1 MEEGLQ
7 GLKRTKYCG
16 DYNTKDIGQRVVAM
30 GFVAKARNLGSLL
43 FVDLRDRF
51 GIVQV
56 SFVQEQDASLFSK
69 ATAIKSEYVIAIR
82 GKVVLRGERNI
93 NTEMA
98 TGEIEIVAEQLRIIS
113 QADTPPFAITEN
125 SNIGEALRLKYRY
138 LDLRRA
144 TMQNYLVVRDKI
156 MRITHNYLSKKGFLN
171 IETPFLGKSTPEGAR
186 DYLVPSRVHQGK
198 FYALPQS
205 PQLYKQILMISGL
218 DRYYQIARCFRD
230 EDLRANRQPE
240 FSQIDL
246 EMSFVDKPDEVMKIA
261 EGLVKEIFTKTL
273 GLTFK
278 GRLAKLKYKEAMERY
293 GNDKPDTRFR
303 LEIQNISKH
312 VKDSQFL
319 LFQQA
324 IKKRGSSVRAIN
336 AKGLASAYS
345 RKAIDKVGDFVKEYG
360 LGGIAYAIV
369 KQDECTSPIKK
380 FFTDEQ
386 FASVLKSVDAEVGDI
401 IFFGAGE
408 DTVLLP
414 ALGALRLKIARENN
428 LVCKGDYKFLWVTDF
443 PLFEYDDKEQRL
455 IAMHHPFTAP
465 RDQDICLLDTAPKK
479 VLAKAYDLVINGE
492 EVGGGSIRIHQRA
505 IQQKMFE
512 LIGLSDTDISER
524 FGFFI
529 QAFRYGVPPHGG
541 LAFGLDRLVML
552 IAQTDNI
559 KDVIAFPKVQ
569 NASCL
574 MQEAPS
580 AVHALQL
587 EELGVELK
595 NERNR
600 IDN

>member
-16 DYNTKDIGQRVVAM
+16 DFSTKDIGKKVTAM
-30 GFVAKARNLGSLL
+30 GFVAKVRNLGSLL
-43 FVDLRDRF
+43 FVDLRDRS

-56 SFVQEQDASLFSK
+56 SFVLENDNALFNK
-69 ATAIKSEYVIAIR
+69 AAAIKSEYVIAVT
-82 GKVVLRGERNI
+82 GTVALRGERNI

-98 TGEIEIVAEQLRIIS
+98 TGEIEIVAEQLLIIS

-156 MRITHNYLSKKGFLN
+156 MQITHNYLSKKGFLN

-186 DYLVPSRVHQGK
+186 DYLVPSRIHQGE

-246 EMSFVDKPDEVMKIA
+246 EMSFVDKPGEVMEIA
-261 EGLVKEIFTKTL
+261 EGLIKEIFTKAL

-278 GRLAKLKYKEAMERY
+278 GKFARLKYKDAMDRY
-293 GNDKPDTRFR
+293 GSDKPDTRFE
-303 LEIQNISKH
+303 LQIQDISKY
-312 VKDSQFL
+312 VLDSQFP
-319 LFQQA
+319 LFQQMA
-324 IKKRGSSVRAIN
+324 KKRGSSVRAIN
-336 AKGLASAYS
+336 AKGLTEAYS

-369 KQDECTSPIKK
+369 KQNECASPIKK

-386 FASVLKSVDAEVGDI
+386 FASLLQKVDAEIGDI
-401 IFFGAGE
+401 IFFAAGE
-408 DTVLLP
+408 DKLLLP
-414 ALGALRLKIARENN
+414 ALGALRLKIARDNN

-443 PLFEYDDKEQRL
+443 PLFEYDDKGKRL
-455 IAMHHPFTAP
+455 VAMHHPFTAP
-465 RDQDICLLDTAPKK
+465 RDQDVRLLDTAPKK
-479 VLAKAYDLVINGE
+479 VLAKAYDLVVNGE

-512 LIGLSDTDISER
+512 LIGLSGADISER

-529 QAFRYGVPPHGG
+529 EAFRYGVPPHGG

-574 MQEAPS
+574 MQGAPS
-580 AVHALQL
+580 AVHSLQL

-600 IDN
+600 TDN